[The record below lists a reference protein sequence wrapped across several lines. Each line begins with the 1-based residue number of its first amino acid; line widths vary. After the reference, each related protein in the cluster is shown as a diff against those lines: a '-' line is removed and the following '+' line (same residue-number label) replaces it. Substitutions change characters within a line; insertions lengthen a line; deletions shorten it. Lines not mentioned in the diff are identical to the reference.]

1 MPEIQDNYEKS
12 VPEYEFGKEFNK
24 LSKARDF
31 WADMIL
37 NNKKEADPF
46 QLKSY
51 KEKVNKYSKQLMNIS
66 EMNKGKKDAT
76 QTKYYEEL
84 KNKTVEKQIV
94 DKRFDNLNNFLKKK
108 SFYGGDSNQRFQSK
122 WIYASWNW
130 IWAEWVGY
138 GLLNVDDKSF
148 KNYRYEI
155 HKKENWSYLLVLTTD
170 PGSNIQTKTEIT
182 LDSDQLDKQLDTMV
196 SKIQNIKN
204 ENENKEKSKKQQDAK
219 KAEAARRIMDLAQID
234 QKIDQAYA
242 DA

>member
-122 WIYASWNW
+122 
-130 IWAEWVGY
+130 
-138 GLLNVDDKSF
+138 
-148 KNYRYEI
+148 
-155 HKKENWSYLLVLTTD
+155 
-170 PGSNIQTKTEIT
+170 
-182 LDSDQLDKQLDTMV
+182 
-196 SKIQNIKN
+196 
-204 ENENKEKSKKQQDAK
+204 
-219 KAEAARRIMDLAQID
+219 
-234 QKIDQAYA
+234 
-242 DA
+242 